1 MSASEREA
9 FIACGIWMLNNELSA
24 REHGSILAQASLRYP
39 DSPCKSVREIVVEW
53 LKANGYDGLYSPEYG
68 CCCIEVLIERDGRKC
83 ICTASTFSTCRP
95 GVLKDGKIV
104 ERE

>member
-39 DSPCKSVREIVVEW
+39 DSPCKSVRDIVVEW
-53 LKANGYDGLYSPEYG
+53 LEENGYEGLCNPLIQCECFLDDRPG
-68 CCCIEVLIERDGRKC
+68 CELMACCEIVAD
-83 ICTASTFSTCRP
+83 CRP
-95 GVLKDGKIV
+95 GVLVGGKIV
-104 ERE
+104 GRI